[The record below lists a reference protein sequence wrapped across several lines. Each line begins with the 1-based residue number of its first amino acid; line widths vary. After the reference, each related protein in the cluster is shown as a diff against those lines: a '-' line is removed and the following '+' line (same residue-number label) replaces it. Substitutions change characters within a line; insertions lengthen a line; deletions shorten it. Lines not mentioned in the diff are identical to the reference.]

1 MAFQLSPGINISEI
15 DLTNVTPAVATTEGA
30 IAGVFRWGPTGERI
44 LVTSEKELVSR
55 FGKPATYYK
64 DSGLTS
70 TWTNHETWFSAANFL
85 SYSDALFVT
94 RVVGT
99 TAKAATSVNFDALYA
114 GKLGNSLQVS
124 FCTAGNFNAAQ
135 RSQTLTISPSSN
147 SGVATGY
154 TTSGGITDDASI
166 GDRVTLANNTELV
179 ISGITTVSDSAAGT
193 AVSFSG
199 ASVTAAVTTI
209 ASGQAYTI
217 VALGDTTQAQW
228 NTAAGTTGVT
238 YAVGDTFT
246 YAAAGVGT
254 GVVLNATTGGA
265 IPGTDVI
272 TKLAHGLTT
281 GQAVQYSRGTGTAIE
296 GLDEGKF
303 YYVIRVNANSFKL
316 AATLANAN
324 AGTAVNIAQVGSGA
338 AHTVTPVTTWK
349 SNVTFTSK
357 YTGATIYASTFK
369 TQWGDANLFD
379 SGPSTGAVH
388 IVVRDINGT
397 ISGTAGAVLERW
409 ENVSTSAGSAKYDGS
424 TNFIVDVLEQNSGW
438 IKVSTAQSMLIK
450 AGTFS
455 SGVTLTTGDDG
466 EDETTVAIGS
476 LAAGYDLYA
485 DASDVDI
492 SFVIQGKAR
501 GTTLANYIIDNICE
515 VRRDCVA
522 FISPELTDTTVDS
535 IIDFTS
541 TLSASTYAV
550 VDSGYKYQYD
560 KYSDVYRWI
569 PMNADIA
576 GLCARTDDVRDP
588 WFSPAG
594 YNRGNVKNVVKL
606 LVNPNKSQRDLLYKN
621 SINPVITQPGQ
632 GTVLFGDKTFS
643 SAVSAFDRINVRRL
657 FIVLEK
663 TIGTAAKST
672 IFEFNDD
679 FTRAQFKNLVEP
691 FLRDVQGRRGIYD
704 FRVVC
709 DESNNTSQVIDANQ
723 FVGDIFIKPARSI
736 NFIQL
741 NFVAVRSGV
750 EFSEIVGQ
758 F

>member
-44 LVTSEKELVSR
+44 LVTSEKELASR
-55 FGKPATYYK
+55 FGKPATYYTNA
-64 DSGLTS
+64 GLTT

-94 RVVGT
+94 RVLGT
-99 TAKAATSVNFDALYA
+99 GAASATSTNFTAKYA
-114 GKLGNSLQVS
+114 GKLGDSLRVS
-124 FCTAGNFNAAQ
+124 YCNVGNFNASA
-135 RSQTLTISPSSN
+135 RAETLTIQPSTN
-147 SGVATGY
+147 TGVATGY
-154 TTSGGITDDASI
+154 ATSAGITVYANV
-166 GDRVTLANNTELV
+166 GDRIILNNGTQLV
-179 ISGITTVSDSAAGT
+179 ISAITTVAGT
-193 AVSFSG
+193 APSTWTST
-199 ASVTAAVTTI
+199 VTFTTK
-209 ASGQAYTI
+209 Y
-217 VALGDTTQAQW
+217 
-228 NTAAGTTGVT
+228 TGVT
-238 YAVGDTFT
+238 E
-246 YAAAGVGT
+246 YAA
-254 GVVLNATTGGA
+254 
-265 IPGTDVI
+265 
-272 TKLAHGLTT
+272 
-281 GQAVQYSRGTGTAIE
+281 
-296 GLDEGKF
+296 
-303 YYVIRVNANSFKL
+303 
-316 AATLANAN
+316 
-324 AGTAVNIAQVGSGA
+324 
-338 AHTVTPVTTWK
+338 
-349 SNVTFTSK
+349 TFS
-357 YTGATIYASTFK
+357 

-379 SGPSTGAVH
+379 SAPSAGAVH
-388 IVVRDINGT
+388 IAVRDVDGQ

-409 ENVSTSAGSAKYDGS
+409 ENVSTTAGSTKYDGS
-424 TNFIVDVLEQNSGW
+424 ANFIVDVLEQSSAW
-438 IKVSTAQSMLIK
+438 IKVSIAQSLLIK
-450 AGTFS
+450 AGTYS
-455 SGVTLTTGDDG
+455 SGVTLTGGNDG
-466 EDETTVAIGS
+466 ADETTVAIGA

-501 GTTLANYIIDNICE
+501 DTTLANHIIDNICE

-522 FISPELTDTTVDS
+522 FISPELSDTTVDS
-535 IIDFTS
+535 IIDFSS
-541 TLSASTYAV
+541 TLSSSTYAV

-569 PMNADIA
+569 PLNGDIA

-606 LVNPNKSQRDLLYKN
+606 LVNPNKAQRDLLYKN

-709 DESNNTSQVIDANQ
+709 DETNNTAQVIDANQ

>member
-44 LVTSEKELVSR
+44 LVTSEKELASR
-55 FGKPATYYK
+55 FGKPATYYTNV
-64 DSGLTS
+64 GLTT

-94 RVVGT
+94 RVLGT
-99 TAKAATSVNFDALYA
+99 GAASATSTNFTAKYA
-114 GKLGNSLQVS
+114 GKLGDSLRVS
-124 FCTAGNFNAAQ
+124 YCTAGNFAATE
-135 RSQTLTISPSSN
+135 SEETLTIQPSTN
-147 SGVATGY
+147 TGVATGF
-154 TTSGGITDDASI
+154 TTNAGITEYANV
-166 GDRVTLANNTELV
+166 GDRIILNNGTQLV
-179 ISGITTVSDSAAGT
+179 ISAITTVAGT
-193 AVSFSG
+193 APSTWTST
-199 ASVTAAVTTI
+199 VTFTTK
-209 ASGQAYTI
+209 Y
-217 VALGDTTQAQW
+217 
-228 NTAAGTTGVT
+228 TGVT
-238 YAVGDTFT
+238 E
-246 YAAAGVGT
+246 YAA
-254 GVVLNATTGGA
+254 
-265 IPGTDVI
+265 
-272 TKLAHGLTT
+272 
-281 GQAVQYSRGTGTAIE
+281 
-296 GLDEGKF
+296 
-303 YYVIRVNANSFKL
+303 
-316 AATLANAN
+316 
-324 AGTAVNIAQVGSGA
+324 
-338 AHTVTPVTTWK
+338 
-349 SNVTFTSK
+349 TFS
-357 YTGATIYASTFK
+357 

-379 SGPSTGAVH
+379 SAPSAGAVH
-388 IVVRDINGT
+388 IAVRDVDGQ

-409 ENVSTSAGSAKYDGS
+409 ENVSTTAGSTKYDGS
-424 TNFIVDVLEQNSGW
+424 ANFIVDVLEQNSAW
-438 IKVSTAQSMLIK
+438 IKVSIAQSLLIK
-450 AGTFS
+450 AGTYS
-455 SGVTLTTGDDG
+455 SGVTLTGGNDG
-466 EDETTVAIGS
+466 ADETTVAIGA

-501 GTTLANYIIDNICE
+501 DTTLANHIIDNICE

-522 FISPELTDTTVDS
+522 FISPELSDTTVDS
-535 IIDFTS
+535 IIDFAS
-541 TLSASTYAV
+541 TLSSSTYAV

-560 KYSDVYRWI
+560 KYADVYRWI
-569 PMNADIA
+569 PLNGDIA

-632 GTVLFGDKTFS
+632 GTVLFGDKTFTS
-643 SAVSAFDRINVRRL
+643 TVSAFDRINVRRL

-709 DESNNTSQVIDANQ
+709 DETNNTAQVIDANQ